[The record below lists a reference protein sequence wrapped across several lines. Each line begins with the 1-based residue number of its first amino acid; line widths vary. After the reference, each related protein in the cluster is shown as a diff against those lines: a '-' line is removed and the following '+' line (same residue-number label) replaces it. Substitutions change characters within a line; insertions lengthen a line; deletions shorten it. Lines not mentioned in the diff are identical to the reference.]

1 MTQTDAQS
9 FFALIGNVCAFYG
22 KDYSDFVGSVW
33 WQSMLPYDFKAVN
46 DALGRHV
53 ANPDAGQYMPKPAD
67 VIKMLDGSTQ
77 DSALLAWH
85 KVDKAVR
92 EVGTHVSVVFD
103 DALIHR
109 VIFEMGGWVLIGG
122 KDDKEWPFVRNE
134 FVNRYRGYRG
144 RSQVP
149 EYPPVLVGIAE
160 AANTRNHFQSAAPV
174 LVGIAEIARRVML
187 GGSATPL
194 VGYTRMTGDEF
205 QRIAQ
210 LPGDAPRLSA

>member
-1 MTQTDAQS
+1 MKPTDS
-9 FFALIGNVCAFYG
+9 TEFFSLISNVYAFYRQ
-22 KDYSDFVGSVW
+22 DYSDFVGQVW
-33 WQSMLPYDFKAVN
+33 WGAMKVFDLAAVR
-46 DALGRHV
+46 DALGRHA
-53 ANPDAGQYMPKPAD
+53 ANPDAGQFLPKPAD
-67 VIKMLDGSTQ
+67 VVKMLEGSTQ

-85 KVDKAVR
+85 KTDKAVR

-109 VIFEMGGWVLIGG
+109 VVFEMGGWVLIGG

-174 LVGIAEIARRVML
+174 LIGNAEIARRVML